1 MSNISQTAMNDCLST
16 TSWSTFIPLLKV
28 ALSENHLEFKVF
40 HFDGIPSSWEWRPKL
55 FHGNSKN
62 YIFNV
67 CTLLHTSDFIIT
79 DWASLSNLSI
89 IFNHHWQT
97 LYLSFST
104 KNIAIM
110 MIANIWV
117 IFSRQL
123 LSIISWGPKCKNV
136 YQIPSSVKALLREC
150 LSTILIQIAK
160 NSQKYE

>member
-40 HFDGIPSSWEWRPKL
+40 HFDGIPSSREWRPKL

-67 CTLLHTSDFIIT
+67 GTLLHTSDFIIT

-117 IFSRQL
+117 IFFS
-123 LSIISWGPKCKNV
+123 SIIIYNFMGT
-136 YQIPSSVKALLREC
+136 EM
-150 LSTILIQIAK
+150 
-160 NSQKYE
+160 

>member
-117 IFSRQL
+117 IFFS
-123 LSIISWGPKCKNV
+123 SIIIYNFMGT
-136 YQIPSSVKALLREC
+136 E
-150 LSTILIQIAK
+150 T
-160 NSQKYE
+160 

>member
-1 MSNISQTAMNDCLST
+1 MNDCLST

-136 YQIPSSVKALLREC
+136 YQILYSVKALLREC

>member
-16 TSWSTFIPLLKV
+16 TSWSTFIPLIKV

-136 YQIPSSVKALLREC
+136 YQILYSVKALLREC